1 MAGTYAEASRA
12 GAKCDKRLVIHH
24 VANGGCLDE
33 FNKAMENC
41 RGRYTA
47 ESSIRDKLA
56 GKRVVD
62 VEACVK
68 ATAALRDCFADNPAA
83 FKHQYLRRMD
93 EGLDQDTNP
102 SPDDISSDERD
113 MFRWWTGM
121 RRS

>member
-12 GAKCDKRLVIHH
+12 GAKCDERLVIHH

-33 FNKAMENC
+33 FNKAMANC
-41 RGRYTA
+41 RGRFTA
-47 ESSIRDKLA
+47 ESSIRDRLA
-56 GKRVVD
+56 RKRVVD